1 MTTIK
6 QPLTNAQL
14 ELLKVFTHNLTDE
27 DLKEL
32 KKVLADFF
40 ANRLVEKANKVWDEK
55 GWTEEDVQRM
65 LNTKMRKTKN
75 K

>member
-1 MTTIK
+1 MTAIK
-6 QPLTNAQL
+6 QPLTNVQL

-32 KKVLADFF
+32 KKVLASFF
-40 ANRLVEKANKVWDEK
+40 ANRLVEKANKAWDEK
-55 GWTEEDVQRM
+55 GWTEEDTQRM
-65 LNTKMRKTKN
+65 LNTKMRKSK

>member
-1 MTTIK
+1 MAVIK
-6 QPLTNAQL
+6 QPLTNVQL
-14 ELLKVFTHNLTDE
+14 ELLKVFTHNLTEE

-32 KKVLADFF
+32 KNVLGQFF

-65 LNTKMRKTKN
+65 LHTKMRKSK